1 MTKKEQKQ
9 IEAAKANDLYAKRTA
24 RKQFINEM
32 IEFQNDV
39 DAIRRVKRI
48 NGSDM
53 TTKDIEDAMNRY
65 PMLKENGYYFGR
77 IDDDNDIEH
86 STMDVFYSMRKSK
99 SMSQCSYNVP
109 SYDHLQFGLDEN
121 DLLVENLH
129 GDKMETLN
137 YLYFM
142 KKFGYDRMVFV
153 DNSTSSLESLTI
165 IIEMGGKIVGTNP
178 KASRGGLIIDIE
190 NMDVRCMAESIER
203 EQRTKYLQMR
213 ASWGNV
219 PKQADLDE
227 IHNRFAKIYK

>member
-9 IEAAKANDLYAKRTA
+9 IEIAKANELYAKRTA

-32 IEFQNDV
+32 IEFQKDV
-39 DAIRRVKRI
+39 DAISRVKRMD
-48 NGSDM
+48 GSNM
-53 TTKDIEDAMNRY
+53 TTKDFEDVMNRY

-77 IDDDNDIEH
+77 NDDDNDIERF
-86 STMDVFYSMRKSK
+86 TMDVFYSMRKSN

-109 SYDHLQFGLDEN
+109 SYDRLQHSLDEN

-142 KKFGYDRMVFV
+142 EKYGYDRMVFV
-153 DNSTSSLESLTI
+153 DNSSSSLESLTI
-165 IIEMGGKIVGTNP
+165 IIEMGGKVVGTNP
-178 KASRGGLIIDIE
+178 RASRGGLIINIDGIDIKKA
-190 NMDVRCMAESIER
+190 AEKVEL
-203 EQRTKYLQMR
+203 EQRTEYLKR
-213 ASWGNV
+213 GASWGNA
-219 PKQADLDE
+219 PDQTELDA